1 MDLLAWESLVLQSTG
16 SSTTICHKISRSV
29 FQLHGL
35 LWLSNNTSVRENRWC
50 AGPNQQPRETNGR
63 VSPNIC
69 FPFPGFMQ
77 RMALSMYYFHRY
89 FFWPDVLDGLKEMFT
104 RTQFV
109 CDQGGYFPEIKV
121 DFSSWTWSTCHVT
134 PFSNQAH
141 PERFI
146 MKRRPEFRDWLKMLR
161 QNGKFLYV
169 ITGETHRAVSSND
182 TTINLRQSCWLCLPC
197 CVVRPGRRLVS
208 KHSVCLRC
216 FWRFELLRQKF
227 CQYLDCLRC
236 LRSL

>member
-1 MDLLAWESLVLQSTG
+1 MFWIQKHGPLGMGEFGLAVHRFLYNY
-16 SSTTICHKISRSV
+16 
-29 FQLHGL
+29 
-35 LWLSNNTSVRENRWC
+35 LS
-50 AGPNQQPRETNGR
+50 QDIK
-63 VSPNIC
+63 IC
-69 FPFPGFMQ
+69 FPASWTTLTIQQYFCVEELLMCWTKSTTMGDQWKSESNRLLVLSFPGSMQ
-77 RMALSMYYFHRY
+77 RMALSLYHFHRY

-121 DFSSWTWSTCHVT
+121 DFISWTSTCHVT

-169 ITGETHRAVSSND
+169 ITGERHKDVSPND

-216 FWRFELLRQKF
+216 LL
-227 CQYLDCLRC
+227 
-236 LRSL
+236 SL

>member
-16 SSTTICHKISRSV
+16 SYTTICHKISRSV

-35 LWLSNNTSVRENRWC
+35 LWLSNNTSLWENRWC
-50 AGPNQQPRETNGR
+50 AGSNQQPRETNGR
-63 VSPNIC
+63 VSPNIRSF
-69 FPFPGFMQ
+69 FPFPGCMQ
-77 RMALSMYYFHRY
+77 RMALSLYHFHRY

-216 FWRFELLRQKF
+216 LQ
-227 CQYLDCLRC
+227 CLWVNIPYVYEVY
-236 LRSL
+236 SLFNG